1 MIEDFSGRNL
11 YYKFIIII
19 NFILYRALSEIINHI
34 IYYRN
39 NNEFIVLMKIE
50 DKKRKVKIIRNL

>member
-19 NFILYRALSEIINHI
+19 IMKGKILKGGKPAMTIGFALAMVEG
-34 IYYRN
+34 
-39 NNEFIVLMKIE
+39 EGK
-50 DKKRKVKIIRNL
+50 